1 MIHELRAWY
10 NSHFTQEKYRL
21 FLARL
26 DAVCGMH
33 IEFKVSET
41 PFFLPSALMSA
52 MAEAGRAMLHQL
64 VNDADY
70 LAKARRTIPEQFCV
84 PNEARHPLFAA
95 VDFGIVR
102 TADGEVV
109 PRLIELQGFPTL
121 FAFQPMQALLFKET
135 FGLPQECCFLLD
147 DLDLEDYLMVFRR
160 AVLGACDPEH
170 VVLMDLDPER
180 QKTRPDF
187 LLTER
192 FCGIRTIN
200 IRDVV
205 QEGRKLF
212 YRSNSSL
219 VPIRRIYNRTIVDEV
234 VGTGVQVP
242 FEMRDELEVEW
253 AGHPNWFFLISKFS
267 LPFLQHPFVPK
278 TMFLNELDAV
288 PNDLDR
294 WVLKPLFS
302 FAGTGVVVGPSR
314 TEIEAVPEHQ
324 RTHYVL
330 QERVEY
336 APLIA
341 TPHGETKA
349 EVRIMYIWENELHAV
364 ANLVRMGRG
373 KMMGVRYNQN
383 MAWVGSSAAFFV

>member
-10 NSHFTQEKYRL
+10 NSHFTDAKYRL
-21 FLARL
+21 FLKRL

-41 PFFLPSALMSA
+41 PIFLPSALMSA

-70 LAKARRTIPEQFCV
+70 LANARRTIPEQFRV
-84 PNEARHPLFAA
+84 PNESRHPLFAA
-95 VDFGIVR
+95 VDFGLVR
-102 TADGEVV
+102 TADGEIV

-121 FAFQPMQALLFKET
+121 FAFQPMQALLFKDT
-135 FGLPQECCFLLD
+135 FGLPQECGFLLD
-147 DLDLEDYLMVFRR
+147 HLDLEDYLLVFRR
-160 AVLGACDPEH
+160 AVLGTHDPEH
-170 VVLMDLDPER
+170 VVLMDLDPEK

-187 LLTER
+187 LLTEQV
-192 FCGIRTIN
+192 CGIRTIN

-205 QEGRKLF
+205 QEGRELF
-212 YRSNSSL
+212 YRSNGSL
-219 VPIRRIYNRTIVDEV
+219 VPIRRIYNRTIVDEL
-234 VGTGVQVP
+234 VGAGVHVP
-242 FEMRDELEVEW
+242 FDMRDELDVEW

-278 TMFLNELDAV
+278 TILLDQRDAV
-288 PNDLDR
+288 PNNLDR

-302 FAGTGVVVGPSR
+302 FAGSGVVIGPSR
-314 TEIEAVPEHQ
+314 ADIEAIPERD

-349 EVRIMYIWENELHAV
+349 EVRIMYIWEKDLRAV

-373 KMMGVRYNQN
+373 MMMGVRFNQN
-383 MAWVGSSAAFFV
+383 LAWVGSSVAFFV